1 MEQLATQLRAF
12 WAGLGLWQRAVFI
25 GIPSLL
31 LIGGLAA
38 LVLVINAP
46 PTQAP
51 LFRNLEAKDAARVV
65 AELKK
70 QNISFDLEN
79 EGRDIIVPASQVYDL
94 RLQLAAMGLPQSA
107 VGFELFDKP
116 KLGMTEQGMQI
127 DKQRAL
133 QGELVRTLESLEPVE
148 QASVL
153 LNISPE
159 TSFLDVDTHS
169 TASVTLHLKGGQ
181 GLGEAQVQGIKLLVS
196 RSVPRLSEED
206 VSVVDGGGNPLV
218 AREDNAPSAQQLAGM
233 QLTDLQERFRAKV
246 ARNFEDK
253 IRKVLEGP
261 YGPGNVSPSVS
272 VEIDF
277 RHIHN
282 ESENYEPVV
291 DDQGIEKRVE
301 EHREKSSGGSET
313 EGGVPGTTSNI
324 PGYLGI
330 SSNEGTTTD
339 KSKYDLLVDYL
350 VNKKVSVE
358 ELPPG
363 TIIKRS
369 AAVAISTDTWDDATK
384 RSVESLIA
392 SAIGADTGKGDA
404 IMAQAFQF
412 SDISQ
417 TAVAQQYAA
426 QRGSR
431 NISRIAGWILAI
443 LMVAIL
449 ALVLR
454 SLVQT
459 SLPREAFAVAG
470 IQSDHGAEAMEVKPS
485 EAEEF
490 ALKSLDELA
499 ATSQARMRKEINRM
513 IDTKPEQVATLLRS
527 WMLEDQ

>member
-1 MEQLATQLRAF
+1 VEQLVTQLRAF

-25 GIPSLL
+25 GLPALL
-31 LIGGLAA
+31 LVGALAA
-38 LVLVINAP
+38 LILVVGAP
-46 PTQAP
+46 PAQAP
-51 LFRNLEAKDAARVV
+51 LFRNLETKDAALVV

-70 QNISFDLEN
+70 QNIEYDLEN

-94 RLQLAAMGLPQSA
+94 RLQLAILGLPRSA

-133 QGELVRTLESLEPVE
+133 QGELMRTLESLDPVE
-148 QASVL
+148 SASVT

-169 TASVTLHLKGGQ
+169 SASVMLHLKGGQ

-196 RSVPRLSEED
+196 RAVPRLSEDD
-206 VSVVDGGGNPLV
+206 VTVVDSSGNPLM
-218 AREDNAPSAQQLAGM
+218 AKDDSTPNAQQLAGM

-261 YGPGNVSPSVS
+261 YGPGNVSPSVA

-277 RHIHN
+277 RNIHN

-301 EHREKSSGGSET
+301 EHREKSTGGTET
-313 EGGVPGTTSNI
+313 QGGVPGSTSNI

-330 SSNEGTTTD
+330 SNSEGTTTD

-392 SAIGADTGKGDA
+392 SAIGADTTKGDS

-412 SDISQ
+412 SDLSQ
-417 TAVAQQYAA
+417 TTVAQQYAA

-431 NISRIAGWILAI
+431 AVSRIAGWVLAI

-454 SLVQT
+454 SIVQT
-459 SLPREAFAVAG
+459 SLPKEAFAVAG
-470 IQSDHGAEAMEVKPS
+470 GSGERGAEAMEIKPT

-490 ALKSLDELA
+490 ALKRLDELG
-499 ATSQARMRKEINRM
+499 ATSQARMRNEINRM
-513 IDTKPEQVATLLRS
+513 IDTKPEQVAILLRS